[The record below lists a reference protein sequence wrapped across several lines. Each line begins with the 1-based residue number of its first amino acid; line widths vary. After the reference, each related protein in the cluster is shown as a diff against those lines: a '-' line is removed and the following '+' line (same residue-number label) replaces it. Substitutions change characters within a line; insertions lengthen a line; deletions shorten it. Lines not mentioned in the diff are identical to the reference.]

1 MNGIICNSLLVG
13 RQTLYTSESDDSI
26 ATLRIPMDD
35 DDEIKKFKRLLA
47 GVGVFLVFGWFAVEE
62 MRYTLFGSVADAT
75 IIESFETTPS
85 GR

>member
-1 MNGIICNSLLVG
+1 
-13 RQTLYTSESDDSI
+13 
-26 ATLRIPMDD
+26 MDD